1 MKIGNRDSTKKEKR
15 DKENKSSQVE
25 EQYDKTGVAEM
36 AEELLTRS
44 PMLILQFSNCK
55 EKLLSSSLIFWSE

>member
-1 MKIGNRDSTKKEKR
+1 MRIGNRDSTKKERR

-25 EQYDKTGVAEM
+25 EQYAKTGVAEM
-36 AEELLTRS
+36 AEELLARS